1 MKPTYFFY
9 DLETTG
15 LDTKSEQIM
24 QFAGIRTDENFNII
38 GEPVNEMVEVSDDMI
53 PDPFAILTTLK
64 TPQETREI
72 GYTESQFAKILD
84 EEIFT
89 PNTTIIGFNNI
100 NYDDE
105 IIRHFMWRNFKDPY
119 AWHYKDGKSRFDV
132 YNLILATYA
141 LRPEGINFPVI
152 EDKVSLRLENLS
164 KANGI
169 LHDNAH
175 DALSDVK
182 ATIGIFKLVKE
193 KQSKLVDY
201 LFRMRDKRKILELI
215 GLDNKEGFLLV
226 DRYVADKSKTAV
238 VLSIAPAKH
247 QKVIVWDLKKD
258 PSKYLDKATDELKKL
273 YFSESKSLD
282 EDEERLPIFQVNPSK
297 MPIISPLSILK
308 DEKIKERLD
317 VDLEIVAKNRKTLLE
332 RPDFLEKV
340 RSIFE
345 DNEDFSVDLSF
356 PETSLYCGFLTDED
370 TITCRA
376 ISAMGEKEL
385 SDFHPIFHDDRLGN
399 LLVHYKAR
407 NFPKSLTT
415 NEKKSW
421 DDFKNKRLEFLLKRY
436 ETSMKQ
442 IESKKELNKDQEFA
456 LKELYYWVQRVI
468 EN

>member
-132 YNLILATYA
+132 YNLILATDP
-141 LRPEGINFPVI
+141 LRPEGINFSVI

-193 KQSKLVDY
+193 KQPKLVDY

-215 GLDNKEGFLLV
+215 GLDNKGSGFIYCA
-226 DRYVADKSKTAV
+226 RQTPKSDC
-238 VLSIAPAKH
+238 LG
-247 QKVIVWDLKKD
+247 
-258 PSKYLDKATDELKKL
+258 
-273 YFSESKSLD
+273 F
-282 EDEERLPIFQVNPSK
+282 
-297 MPIISPLSILK
+297 
-308 DEKIKERLD
+308 KER
-317 VDLEIVAKNRKTLLE
+317 
-332 RPDFLEKV
+332 P
-340 RSIFE
+340 
-345 DNEDFSVDLSF
+345 
-356 PETSLYCGFLTDED
+356 
-370 TITCRA
+370 
-376 ISAMGEKEL
+376 
-385 SDFHPIFHDDRLGN
+385 
-399 LLVHYKAR
+399 
-407 NFPKSLTT
+407 
-415 NEKKSW
+415 
-421 DDFKNKRLEFLLKRY
+421 
-436 ETSMKQ
+436 
-442 IESKKELNKDQEFA
+442 
-456 LKELYYWVQRVI
+456 
-468 EN
+468 